1 MQLTISDVS
10 KRFGSVEALRRTTFQ
25 AEPGE
30 FFALLG
36 PSGAGKTTLLR
47 IIAGIEQADSGRVLL
62 DGRDLSGIPVRAR
75 DTAMVFQTFALYP
88 HLSAFENLAYQLRE
102 AGLVSSEIKTRVGEI
117 AEMLRLS
124 HALSRKP
131 GTLSGGEQ
139 QRCAIGRALIRRPK
153 LLLLDEPLTNL
164 DAKLR
169 HDTRAE
175 FKRLH
180 RELRETTII
189 YATPDQLEALSMGQR
204 IGVLKDGRIVQ
215 IGTPQS
221 LYTDPD
227 NDFVASLVGDPS
239 INMIAATLKG
249 VGGNPVLELPFMDID
264 ATQWG
269 ASLAEF
275 PSGAKFVVGVRP
287 QAIAPVSVSEETVP
301 RPKFSARVFL
311 TEPLGDVTVLNI
323 VAGANQR
330 LKMVL
335 PQERAYGIASDASID
350 CTLQN
355 DEICLFAQETGMAI
369 RRNWASPTN

>member
-1 MQLTISDVS
+1 MQLTISEVY
-10 KRFGSVEALRRTTFQ
+10 KRFGAVEALRGTSFE

-47 IIAGIEQADSGRVLL
+47 IIAGIEQADRGRVLL
-62 DGRDLSGIPVRAR
+62 DGRDVADIPVRAR

-88 HLSAFENLAYQLRE
+88 HLSTFENLAYPLRE
-102 AGLVSSEIKTRVGEI
+102 ARVGANEIKTRVGQI

-180 RELRETTII
+180 RELRDTTII
-189 YATPDQLEALSMGQR
+189 YATPDQIEALSMGQR
-204 IGVLKDGRIVQ
+204 IGVLREGRIVQ
-215 IGTPQS
+215 VGAPQT
-221 LYTDPD
+221 LYTEPQDE
-227 NDFVASLVGDPS
+227 FVASLVGDPP
-239 INMIAATLKG
+239 INLIEATLKDA
-249 VGGNPVLELPFMDID
+249 GGKANLATAVRRHRRRALGKEPFRLSGRREVQGGR
-264 ATQWG
+264 ATAG
-269 ASLAEF
+269 DHRPLRRAARPHSPGPAS
-275 PSGAKFVVGVRP
+275 R
-287 QAIAPVSVSEETVP
+287 
-301 RPKFSARVFL
+301 
-311 TEPLGDVTVLNI
+311 
-323 VAGANQR
+323 
-330 LKMVL
+330 
-335 PQERAYGIASDASID
+335 RAYFSLSRSG
-350 CTLQN
+350 T
-355 DEICLFAQETGMAI
+355 
-369 RRNWASPTN
+369 SPFSTSSQARTNA

>member
-1 MQLTISDVS
+1 M
-10 KRFGSVEALRRTTFQ
+10 
-25 AEPGE
+25 
-30 FFALLG
+30 
-36 PSGAGKTTLLR
+36 
-47 IIAGIEQADSGRVLL
+47 LL

-88 HLSAFENLAYQLRE
+88 HLSTFENLAYPLRE

-189 YATPDQLEALSMGQR
+189 YATPDQLEALVSR
-204 IGVLKDGRIVQ
+204 DPTPDDEKYFFADEVQ
-215 IGTPQS
+215 TPLLIES
-221 LYTDPD
+221 H
-227 NDFVASLVGDPS
+227 SLVD
-239 INMIAATLKG
+239 
-249 VGGNPVLELPFMDID
+249 LPNYDM
-264 ATQWG
+264 
-269 ASLAEF
+269 
-275 PSGAKFVVGVRP
+275 KV
-287 QAIAPVSVSEETVP
+287 
-301 RPKFSARVFL
+301 
-311 TEPLGDVTVLNI
+311 
-323 VAGANQR
+323 
-330 LKMVL
+330 
-335 PQERAYGIASDASID
+335 
-350 CTLQN
+350 
-355 DEICLFAQETGMAI
+355 
-369 RRNWASPTN
+369 